1 MADAKSDYLERKDL
15 DHNLGT
21 TTFARPTAVY
31 VSLHTANPTDGATG
45 AEVSGG
51 SYARKVATFSTAATN
66 AGVTTAS
73 NTAAIIWTNLPSTT
87 LSHIGIWDAV
97 TGGNLLYHSPLSA
110 SKSVAAGDGYTIPA
124 SQLVVSEN

>member
-21 TTFARPTAVY
+21 TTFTKPTTVY
-31 VSLHTANPTDGATG
+31 VSLHTANPTDSGSG

-51 SYARKVATFSTAATN
+51 SYARKAVAFSAAATN

-73 NTAAIIWTNLPSTT
+73 NTTDIIWADLPSTT
-87 LSHIGIWDAV
+87 LSHIAIWDAV
-97 TGGNLLYHSPLSA
+97 TGGNLLYHSALSA
-110 SKSVAAGDGYTIPA
+110 SKTVVAGDGYTISA